1 MKKLK
6 HSKYKNTGILFEML
20 VRKLTSETM
29 ISDKSVSIDIIK
41 KYFGKNTELAKELQL
56 YNGLLKEQ
64 HKTEARALDYI
75 NTIKQ
80 THNRINQSILK
91 RQKYNLVKEISEQF
105 VFENLAKMHIN
116 NYKELASIYML
127 FEYNET
133 DNPKRLMQCKHVIV
147 ENAMPKASKPKQET
161 LIETFSKQEKD
172 TRLLTYKLMVDKFNN
187 KYSILSESQKQ
198 LLNQYITN
206 VHDTETFKSYINT
219 VIPTLKQHLSK
230 HASKITEQVTKIKV
244 QRLSEMLCNVENMNR
259 IDETHV
265 VSLMRYMDLIDELNG
280 VHK

>member
-1 MKKLK
+1 
-6 HSKYKNTGILFEML
+6 
-20 VRKLTSETM
+20 
-29 ISDKSVSIDIIK
+29 
-41 KYFGKNTELAKELQL
+41 
-56 YNGLLKEQ
+56 
-64 HKTEARALDYI
+64 
-75 NTIKQ
+75 
-80 THNRINQSILK
+80 
-91 RQKYNLVKEISEQF
+91 
-105 VFENLAKMHIN
+105 
-116 NYKELASIYML
+116 
-127 FEYNET
+127 
-133 DNPKRLMQCKHVIV
+133 MQCKHVIV